1 MRQST
6 QNESFQQLFHCQSVL
21 EFAGKVIT
29 KSYVECASGY
39 EREMSEILERTFSV
53 LTASCSDHQDFQNA
67 LALVNA
73 DIFQKSNADFWFNRI
88 YSHYKRERKP
98 ADRFRKLK
106 EWLSGKTVL
115 DVGCGN
121 GLTSYILNQN
131 GYEVCLTD
139 VLDYRDVNAVTLPFQ
154 PMENPH
160 VIPFPGRHFDTG
172 LVFAVLH
179 HVELSDLPGLLDGL
193 HQMCS
198 RIIVEEDCCEVPDE
212 MVRTSIQDSMMQEF
226 SALSKEDQLRS
237 LKFIDYFAN
246 AIAQGIPQMDMP
258 FNFKSVDEW
267 QQLFLAH
274 GFNIAHTVLKGFQA
288 GYFNRTCHVWFI
300 LDAV

>member
-21 EFAGKVIT
+21 EFAGKAIT
-29 KSYVECASGY
+29 KSYVECAPGY
-39 EREMSEILERTFSV
+39 EREMNEILERTFAV
-53 LTASCSDHQDFQNA
+53 LTASCRDHQDFQNA
-67 LALVNA
+67 LALVNI

-88 YSHYKRERKP
+88 YSHYKRELKP
-98 ADRFRKLK
+98 ADRFLKLK

-154 PMENPH
+154 PMVNPH

-179 HVELSDLPGLLDGL
+179 HVELSDLPVLLEGL
-193 HQMCS
+193 HRMCS
-198 RIIVEEDCCEVPDE
+198 RIIVEEDCFEVPDE
-212 MVRTSIQDSMMQEF
+212 MVRTSLQDSMMQEF

-274 GFNIAHTVLKGFQA
+274 GFNIAYTVLKGFQA